1 MNKKISV
8 LLLVLLLAP
17 TVSLGQTNSIARIWN
32 NLVLESIR
40 NDFARPTVHARNLYH
55 HSIIAYDGWAAYAPS
70 QTRFFLG
77 DTLDGY
83 VCAYDSISIPAD
95 IAAARHMTI
104 SYASYRFIQNRYANS
119 PDYPA
124 TKSLIDNQMFQFG
137 YDTSITSTDYIN
149 GGPAELGNYLAEQI
163 QLYGY
168 TDGSNELNDF
178 ENIYYD
184 QLNPPLEVALPGNP
198 DIQDPNH
205 WQPLALETLIDQ
217 SGNVIT
223 TNQPHLSPEW
233 GDVYPFSLKPQMAN
247 QLTRNGDTYNVYFD
261 SLHPALLEVGDSS
274 AWESFYKWNHS
285 LVSVWQSHLDTN
297 DGVMWDIS
305 PASLGN
311 NTWYP
316 SDSTEFPLF
325 YDLTNGGDPG
335 VGYTVNPITGQP
347 YTPQIVHRADY
358 ARVLAEFWADGIDSE
373 TPPGHWFEIYHYVS
387 DQPTFERK
395 WKGIGPILD
404 TLEFDVKAQLTL
416 GGTMHD
422 AAICAWSLKGYY
434 DYLRPVSAIRYM
446 ADQGQSSDTNELNY
460 DPNGIPLLTGFIE
473 VVQIGDTLAGQWNE
487 NVGKIKLFT
496 WKGHDYINNPLTD
509 AAGVGWILAED
520 WWPYQRPTF
529 VTPPFAGFVSGHST
543 FSRAAAHT
551 MEFITGSSF
560 FPGGMGEFVA
570 PMNEFLQFEE
580 GPSDT
585 IRLQWATYIDASDQ
599 CSLSRIWGGIHPPID
614 DIPGR
619 MIGDVVGPMASL
631 FADSIFSFV
640 HPALIA
646 TTCSDPLINFSD
658 IGNQFTIDFEFNVA
672 MDSSIMA
679 NLTLLTPMLSSAIAI
694 NGIDWIDSFN
704 LQVSFDVLTSS
715 IEILE
720 TAILLQNVKTASGL
734 TLPNYVLNNQF
745 IVDTKKPLL
754 ISLQSN
760 YSTLNDAVTTQNL
773 ILTVIFDETCDTS
786 LMPSFLFTGTNYINP
801 TLSLNPL
808 LSEWTDDSTYTAY
821 FSSIDFDELVDSI
834 SIDLTNINDSRA
846 NMMDNA
852 SVASPFNIDTENP
865 TMLTVTPD
873 DTLINQADL
882 LNPLVTFSIIF
893 SEAMN
898 TNIIPNAYLENQGT
912 NSSSLIQSTI
922 QTVWIDSNELAVP
935 FLIVAD
941 NNDLISLDLNLM
953 NVSDAKGNDLTNGFQ
968 SSVIWS
974 DMKSPEVVNQVANK
988 PIISDSLAGSAN
1000 YFIDITFSEPMDTTV
1015 SPLVMHNASQGISGS
1030 IQYNLPAS
1038 QFLDSFNYRAVY
1050 QIIDE
1055 GIEVSPIS
1063 LKVQYAK
1070 DFAGNSQLIA
1080 TIPNFISLDTK
1091 NPSINSI
1098 YANDY
1103 ILDQWGQSF
1112 EILAIY
1118 DEPMRSDIDPSVT
1131 FTPLVPVTFP
1141 QVNSNWSNNL
1151 NYTVDYQLQG
1161 SPPQVTI
1168 FDLLMNGAVDIAGNL
1183 QNELSLSEFFEI
1195 HPILGL
1201 SELNGNN
1208 ALIYPSIFNSGASLN
1223 IIGSSAEINLTYDC
1237 IDAMGQ
1243 SVKTIQFTKENDKYI
1258 SEPIF
1263 LAPGMYYLNNGSQ
1276 QFKIIVL

>member
-1 MNKKISV
+1 MNKKIKG
-8 LLLVLLLAP
+8 LLLVLLLIP
-17 TVSLGQTNSIARIWN
+17 TISHSQTNSVARVWN
-32 NLVLESIR
+32 NLILESIR
-40 NDFARPTVHARNLYH
+40 NDYARPTVHARNLYH

-77 DTLDGY
+77 DTLNGY

-95 IAAARHMTI
+95 VAAARHMTI

-119 PDYPA
+119 PDYIA

-178 ENIYYD
+178 QNIYYD

-233 GDVYPFSLKPQMAN
+233 GDVHPFSLQPQMAS
-247 QLTRNGDTYNVYFD
+247 QLTRDGDTYNVYFD

-285 LVSVWQSHLDTN
+285 LVSVWQSHLDTA
-297 DGVMWDIS
+297 DGVIWDIS
-305 PASLGN
+305 PASIGN
-311 NTWYP
+311 NSWYP
-316 SDSTEFPLF
+316 NDSTEFPLF

-335 VGYTVNPITGQP
+335 TGYTVNPITGQP
-347 YTPQIVHRADY
+347 YTPQMVHRADY
-358 ARVLAEFWADGIDSE
+358 ARVLAEFWADGLDSE

-387 DQPTFERK
+387 DQPSFERK
-395 WKGIGPILD
+395 WKGVGPVLD
-404 TLEFDVKAQLTL
+404 TLEYDVKAQLTL

-434 DYLRPVSAIRYM
+434 DYIRPVSAIRYM
-446 ADQGQSSDTNELNY
+446 ADQGQSSDTNELSYN
-460 DPNGIPLLTGFIE
+460 PNGIPLMPGFIE

-487 NVGKIKLFT
+487 HVGKIKVFT
-496 WKGHDYINNPLTD
+496 WRGHDYINNPQVD
-509 AAGVGWILAED
+509 EAGVGWILAEE

-551 MEFITGSSF
+551 MEFITGSAF
-560 FPGGMGEFVA
+560 FPGGMGEFIA

-585 IRLQWATYIDASDQ
+585 VRLQWATYVDASDQ

-619 MIGDVVGPMASL
+619 KIGDVVGPMASL
-631 FADSIFSFV
+631 FADSIFSYE

-646 TTCSDPLINFSD
+646 TSCSDQLINFND
-658 IGNQFTIDFEFNVA
+658 IGSQFTMDFEFNVA
-672 MDSSIMA
+672 MDTSISA
-679 NLTLLTPMLSSAIAI
+679 NFSLVTPLLTSAVAI
-694 NGIDWIDSFN
+694 NQVSWVDSFN
-704 LQVSFDVLTSS
+704 LQVNLDVLTSS

-720 TAILLQNVKTASGL
+720 TAVSLQNVKTGSGL
-734 TLPNYVLNNQF
+734 SLPNYTLNNQF

-754 ISLQSN
+754 VSIQSN
-760 YSTLNDAVTTQNL
+760 YSTINDAVTIQNL
-773 ILTVIFDETCDTS
+773 VLTATFDENCDTS
-786 LMPSFLFTGTNYINP
+786 LSPTFVFSGTNYLNP
-801 TLSLNPL
+801 TLSLNTT
-808 LSEWTDDSTYTAY
+808 LSGWEDDTTYSAY
-821 FSSIDFDELVDSI
+821 YSSVDFDELVDTI
-834 SIDLTNINDSRA
+834 SIEVANVSDIRA
-846 NMMDNA
+846 NMMDN
-852 SVASPFNIDTENP
+852 STMASPFDIDTENP
-865 TMLTVTPD
+865 VILSVTPD

-882 LNPLVTFSIIF
+882 LNPQVTFSIIF

-898 TNIIPNAYLENQGT
+898 TNIIPTAYLENQGV
-912 NSSSLIQSTI
+912 NSSSLPQSTT
-922 QTVWIDSNELAVP
+922 QTVWIDSNELSVP
-935 FLIVAD
+935 FLIFSD
-941 NNDLISLDLNLM
+941 INDLISLDLNLT
-953 NVSDAKGNDLTNGFQ
+953 NVSDAKENDLQNGFQ

-974 DMKSPEVVNQVANK
+974 DMKSPEVTSQIANK
-988 PIISDSLAGSAN
+988 PVISDSLVGNNN
-1000 YFIDITFSEPMDTTV
+1000 YFVDITFSEPMDTTV
-1015 SPLVMHNASQGISGS
+1015 TPLVIHTASQGLSGS
-1030 IQYNLPAS
+1030 IQYNLQAS
-1038 QFLDSFNYRAVY
+1038 QFLDSFNFRAVY
-1050 QIIDE
+1050 QVIDE
-1055 GIEVSPIS
+1055 GIEVAPIE
-1063 LKVQYAK
+1063 LKVQYAQ
-1070 DFAGNSQLIA
+1070 DFAGNPQVVS
-1080 TIPNFISLDTK
+1080 TDPNFISLDTK
-1091 NPSINSI
+1091 NPTVASI

-1118 DEPMRSDIDPSVT
+1118 DEPMRSDIDPTIDFSPV
-1131 FTPLVPVTFP
+1131 VPVTFP
-1141 QVNSNWSNNL
+1141 QVNASWSNNL

-1161 SPPQVTI
+1161 SPSQISI
-1168 FDLLMNGAVDIAGNL
+1168 FDLLINGGVDLAGNL
-1183 QNELSLSEFFEI
+1183 QNELSLDQFFEI
-1195 HPILGL
+1195 HPVLGL
-1201 SELNGNN
+1201 EELNENT
-1208 ALIYPSIFNSGASLN
+1208 ALIYPSIFNSGTSLN
-1223 IIGSSAEINLTYDC
+1223 IIGTTSDSNKSYSC
-1237 IDAMGQ
+1237 VDALGKV
-1243 SVKTIQFTKENDKYI
+1243 VKTIEFKTNGDKI
-1258 SEPIF
+1258 SSEPVL
-1263 LAPGMYYLNNGSQ
+1263 LAPGMYYLNNGSS